1 MLVKLGVRSKMTLSL
16 SYFLCP
22 CWRDENWMNTVAH
35 HEQHCSC
42 LFSSCLGPLSPPPTW
57 STAGKSWT
65 WHSWPTYSITIQPL
79 MNPILKKCCQ
89 RSKKREKKKVKKK
102 RFWKCLHRGTT
113 ANVFIPQ
120 CIAIGWTHWEWVPM
134 WTIFTEIST
143 TDSSCSRSMIS
154 FNQASSVGR
163 GLSSTSYCLKEN
175 LNHRLWIIS

>member
-102 RFWKCLHRGTT
+102 DFENAFIEVLQRMFSFPSVSQLDELTGSESLCELSLRRSLRRTHHVPDLWYHSTRHRQLEEGCQVRHTVWKRT
-113 ANVFIPQ
+113 
-120 CIAIGWTHWEWVPM
+120 
-134 WTIFTEIST
+134 
-143 TDSSCSRSMIS
+143 
-154 FNQASSVGR
+154 
-163 GLSSTSYCLKEN
+163 
-175 LNHRLWIIS
+175 